1 MKKKINLAL
10 ITIGIV
16 IAGALIVTGITR
28 FRNRDKTEVNNNE
41 PATSISEQVE
51 TPETSEINESL
62 TDSTIKSELENKD
75 NISENNDLHAN
86 GGGSG
91 EISLE
96 QTEDGSYKDPAIDHE
111 AENKAAENNENNITS
126 EPVIKG
132 YDTEDNTSENHNP
145 PRCSQTAEEMGDISS
160 WDEIEQG
167 ADLPTE
173 EDMQWAMD
181 LIEQNGTVLH

>member
-1 MKKKINLAL
+1 MRKKINLAL

-16 IAGALIVTGITR
+16 IAGVALVTGIAR
-28 FRNRDKTEVNNNE
+28 FNNRNKTEVNSQ
-41 PATSISEQVE
+41 PSTSISEQVE
-51 TPETSEINESL
+51 QTPESSATDESL
-62 TDSTIKSELENKD
+62 TDSTIKSELENKE

-86 GGGSG
+86 AGGSG

-96 QTEDGSYKDPAIDHE
+96 ETEDGSFKDPAIDHQD
-111 AENKAAENNENNITS
+111 ENNASENNITT

-132 YDTEDNTSENHNP
+132 YGTETTENQVP
-145 PRCSQTAEEMGDISS
+145 PKAGYVDVEADDEGDFESY
-160 WDEIEQG
+160 E
-167 ADLPTE
+167 ADLPTD

>member
-1 MKKKINLAL
+1 MRKKINLAL

-16 IAGALIVTGITR
+16 IAGVALVTGIAR
-28 FRNRDKTEVNNNE
+28 FNNRNKTEVKDNQTS
-41 PATSISEQVE
+41 TSISEQVE
-51 TPETSEINESL
+51 TPESSATDESL
-62 TDSTIKSELENKD
+62 IDSTVKSELENKE

-86 GGGSG
+86 AGGSG

-96 QTEDGSYKDPAIDHE
+96 QTEDGSFKDPAIDHQD
-111 AENKAAENNENNITS
+111 ENNASENNITT

-132 YDTEDNTSENHNP
+132 YDNTNN
-145 PRCSQTAEEMGDISS
+145 AETTPKTDFSMVETGDAS
-160 WDEIEQG
+160 WDLDGVEQG
-167 ADLPTE
+167 ADLPTD